1 MSTQYDIHYFRFAIK
16 REVFVT
22 NSSLKSCNGLPHNHT
37 LLYCLPVRKNY
48 DVYAL

>member
-22 NSSLKSCNGLPHNHT
+22 NSSLNRLVTDYLIIILCKHSI
-37 LLYCLPVRKNY
+37 
-48 DVYAL
+48 

>member
-22 NSSLKSCNGLPHNHT
+22 NSSLNRL
-37 LLYCLPVRKNY
+37 V
-48 DVYAL
+48 